1 MAMLFDNTNW
11 IKNEGTQ
18 AFTKIVLPVIL
29 KRTLMWQLLS
39 SENIVC
45 PKNGFRIAVDAQIE
59 NQKIDAI
66 PYAIPW
72 IISFCI
78 TSLYLLP
85 SGIIITFIS

>member
-1 MAMLFDNTNW
+1 MALLYDNSNW

-39 SENIVC
+39 SENIASRN
-45 PKNGFRIAVDAQIE
+45 NGFRITVESQLE
-59 NQKIDAI
+59 NQKNDSI

-72 IISFCI
+72 IISFCT
-78 TSLYLLP
+78 TSLYFQS
-85 SGIIITFIS
+85 SGIFIFFS